1 MQWRKFT
8 LFPKGKALPNR
19 GALRKIAISL
29 ARFIIK
35 YFKARS
41 EIAILDK
48 RTQFAAHL
56 RPRRVNAARMILC
69 ALKKARRKGQ
79 SPQITEK

>member
-1 MQWRKFT
+1 M
-8 LFPKGKALPNR
+8 
-19 GALRKIAISL
+19 
-29 ARFIIK
+29 
-35 YFKARS
+35 ARS

-48 RTQFAAHL
+48 RTQLAAYL
-56 RPRRVNAARMILC
+56 RSQRVNAARMIRC